1 MVLLSQHTHLQ
12 DGYHIQFRFVIS
24 GIANTQTRFVSGTGV
39 VDGGIDDVNSSTDI
53 KHHINY
59 YSTSYVHLTS
69 VVMLL
74 VLQVHQVVLL
84 IIQVH

>member
-1 MVLLSQHTHLQ
+1 M
-12 DGYHIQFRFVIS
+12 IA

-53 KHHINY
+53 KYHINY
-59 YSTSYVHLTS
+59 YSTSFVPHLTS

-84 IIQVH
+84 IIQVHWWVDLNLIIMDQHLG